1 MTRKHWALAL
11 SLAAPAALVVASA
24 PVAAQPG
31 TGVNGWNVQVVQ
43 FGGGTYAKQGDGS
56 WAEYNS
62 AGQIAFRFVETQR
75 DEWSVYL
82 NDPSRNVQIQLDL
95 FRRKIS
101 YGTGGGQ
108 RSDLYDITGAAPR
121 AMPQRVTPPPPPPP
135 PPPPRTRAVN
145 AGPIWNQAD
154 AAVKCPVV
162 GYAVNGRWTGGW
174 WTVRNGEMSVC
185 EIAF

>member
-1 MTRKHWALAL
+1 MAL
-11 SLAAPAALVVASA
+11 SLAGLAAPAALLVATV

-31 TGVNGWNVQVVQ
+31 TGVNGWNVRVVR
-43 FGGGTYAKQGDGS
+43 FGGGTYVQQGDGT

-62 AGQIAFRFVETQR
+62 AGQITFRFVEAQR

-108 RSDLYDITGAAPR
+108 RSDLYDITGAFPKITVQPVA
-121 AMPQRVTPPPPPPP
+121 PPPP

-162 GYAVNGRWTGGW
+162 GHAVGGRWTGGW

>member
-11 SLAAPAALVVASA
+11 SLAGLVAPAALLVATA
-24 PVAAQPG
+24 PLAAQPG
-31 TGVNGWNVQVVQ
+31 TGVNGWNVRLVQ
-43 FGGGTYAKQGDGS
+43 FGGGTYAQAGDGS
-56 WAEYNS
+56 WTEFDS
-62 AGQIAFRFVETQR
+62 AGRAAFHFVETQR

-101 YGTGGGQ
+101 YGTNGGQ
-108 RSDLYDITGAAPR
+108 RSDLYDITGA
-121 AMPQRVTPPPPPPP
+121 MPKVQMQAVAP
-135 PPPPRTRAVN
+135 PPPPRGRPVN

-154 AAVKCPVV
+154 AEVKCPVV